1 MATQGNWGGSWD
13 GEWFGAT
20 EATDF
25 RSAVLAGQGSVTATA
40 TAIGSMSANL
50 AGQSDLVGL
59 ISVTDTGLVAS
70 IAGSGSLQA
79 TISYTG
85 EAVGDPG
92 GGGSGGG
99 RASPSDWSASRRARL
114 ADDEAAQ
121 EMIRKLFAQ
130 AQEEDQIVLA
140 ILETMMEDM

>member
-1 MATQGNWGGSWD
+1 
-13 GEWFGAT
+13 
-20 EATDF
+20 
-25 RSAVLAGQGSVTATA
+25 
-40 TAIGSMSANL
+40 MSANL
-50 AGQSDLVGL
+50 
-59 ISVTDTGLVAS
+59 
-70 IAGSGSLQA
+70 AGSGSLQA